1 MLDVHK
7 NRVSRG
13 NVLVFSYVSVKVVM
27 SLKLSVPRTL
37 SQKGRVKGQKR
48 RVKDQ
53 PGRVTGQKGRVKGQ
67 PGRVTGQKGLCKRR
81 TWQSN
86 RPKKARKRPTWQP
99 NKVTGQKWQSK
110 RQKNGE

>member
-27 SLKLSVPRTL
+27 SLKLSVPRRL

-67 PGRVTGQKGLCKRR
+67 PGRVAVQKERVKGQPGRVAV
-81 TWQSN
+81 Q
-86 RPKKARKRPTWQP
+86 KKA
-99 NKVTGQKWQSK
+99 
-110 RQKNGE
+110 E